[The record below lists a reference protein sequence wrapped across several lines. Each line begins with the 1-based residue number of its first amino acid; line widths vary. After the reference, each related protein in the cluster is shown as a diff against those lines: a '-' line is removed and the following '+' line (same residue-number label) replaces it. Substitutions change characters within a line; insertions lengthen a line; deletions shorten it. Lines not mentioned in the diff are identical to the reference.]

1 MKIEKNQERQIQM
14 MSFVVRLTALM
25 FVGVVGASHPNT
37 KSLIWPEQFQM
48 QYITPADSVFA
59 SLGTLS
65 FSHPLNATR
74 IDHSAGAYEC
84 VHFYNETLG
93 GCTLFMSAQGLSRVL
108 HRTGDCCIDQPGIA
122 STGRDWML
130 AATYAGEQT
139 IGGRLCY
146 HWSGEHDYFTATTVD
161 LRRPCAFTF
170 PPAPQQN
177 MQFLHDTWRPD
188 VQLSAAFMLPP
199 AGCTKLCDSNQEVA
213 LLHVAPQTN

>member
-1 MKIEKNQERQIQM
+1 MNIEKSFLTTLKTT
-14 MSFVVRLTALM
+14 MSCLILLFL
-25 FVGVVGASHPNT
+25 VGVALSHPNT
-37 KSLIWPEQFQM
+37 KALIWPAQFQM
-48 QYITPADSVFA
+48 QYITPGDSVFA
-59 SLGTLS
+59 SSGTLS
-65 FSHPLNATR
+65 FSSLLNATR

-108 HRTGDCCIDQPGIA
+108 HRTGDCCIDEPNIA
-122 STGRDWML
+122 STGRDWMVG
-130 AATYAGEQT
+130 ATYAGEQT
-139 IGGRLCY
+139 IGGRSCF
-146 HWSGEHDYFTATTVD
+146 HWSGEHDYFTATQGD

-199 AGCTKLCDSNQEVA
+199 AGCTNLCNSSVRRSQ
-213 LLHVAPQTN
+213 